1 MLTFDCREIIIKR
14 DGCRCTKCGRTS
26 TIAHFDNKSRKT
38 IHIWITEGKTIRAE
52 NIGIDIDLDF
62 PEIKVADKYYTLHV
76 HHTLYILEKLPWE
89 YKPEELITLCNW
101 CHWEFH
107 ESNIVPVFRTNDDHS
122 LEKLAYVPCSRCH
135 GAGWFPQYK
144 HVDNGIC
151 FRCLGARYEQMIRAK
166 PSD

>member
-1 MLTFDCREIIIKR
+1 MITFKELEANYESVTAIPYFELIKTKEWFDCREIIIKR

-89 YKPEELITLCNW
+89 YKPEELIKVLTTTD
-101 CHWEFH
+101 
-107 ESNIVPVFRTNDDHS
+107 IVASVIDYDPVS
-122 LEKLAYVPCSRCH
+122 LAISLAS
-135 GAGWFPQYK
+135 K
-144 HVDNGIC
+144 
-151 FRCLGARYEQMIRAK
+151 AK
-166 PSD
+166 SELIPSAD